1 MEAIGQKA
9 VIPSTDEAVAA
20 TEFGME
26 SEEKGENK
34 VFDATLDQMLT
45 ESPLDEKLLEELLDE
60 DGLSASLNSVLL
72 TQSQLDP
79 EIADTDFGIVNN
91 SNMPLEILGDD
102 LWSEDVS
109 SLQTQVLKKSTPI
122 SAEIIEVVDP
132 RIVVN
137 GSNVDVLPES
147 GIAETGLQS
156 LLQESTTEFTDPLL
170 ETVFHQVKSPGNSEG
185 ISAEDQHK
193 LSHSIPLEADA
204 EFFASDQQTVL
215 QKSASQSVLDEGELG
230 VKKSE
235 LPPELQPNSNQTL
248 QGKNA
253 LVQDLSSILENQ
265 EESLQE
271 NLQTVFR
278 QGTQEESLDADYLQ
292 ELKRG
297 DVPLTPEKIKASES
311 LQVVE
316 KFKTN
321 EALQPNSN
329 QTLQGKNA
337 LVQDLSSI
345 LENQEESLQENLQ
358 TVSRKGTQEE
368 SLDVDYLQKLKRG
381 DVPLTPE
388 KIKASESLQVVEK
401 FKTNEALQTAE
412 KFQGVTG
419 EKAVEGLQR
428 SEKFQVAEKFQGVT
442 GEKAVEGLQRSEK
455 FQVAEKFQGVTGEK
469 AVEGLQ
475 RSEKFQVAE
484 KFQGVTGEKAVE
496 GLQRSEKFQLAEKF
510 QGVTGGKAS
519 ESHQVVEKFKT
530 NEGLQTAEKFQG
542 GVREK
547 AVEGLQTSEKFQLAE
562 AFKSD
567 SKTKLEVGFQATEKF
582 KLAEELQSG
591 TKTKTVENFQLTG
604 VETTT
609 GVSEKGSEQPLN
621 QFRTLTA
628 KDTQLPASSKSS
640 ADTVSSAGINS
651 LAEVSGTT
659 MVKGTTTNTPAEP
672 LRGADLPFNMEQVVS
687 RVRILNGNGVEE
699 MTLRLHPEDLGQIT
713 VKIRQSGADLL
724 IDMRVDNP
732 QAKLLVE
739 SGFDSLRSRFLDQ
752 EFSYQDLALNVD
764 INERDSQ
771 FGGDRKN
778 YEFEDDLN
786 SAERGKKEEIAD
798 VEETPRVRNR
808 NDSGLNL
815 YV

>member
-9 VIPSTDEAVAA
+9 VIPVTDEAVAA
-20 TEFGME
+20 TEFGIE
-26 SEEKGENK
+26 SGEKGENK

-45 ESPLDEKLLEELLDE
+45 ELPLDENLLDELLDE

-170 ETVFHQVKSPGNSEG
+170 GTVFHQVKSPGNSEG
-185 ISAEDQHK
+185 ISVEEQQK

-204 EFFASDQQTVL
+204 EFSASDQQTVL
-215 QKSASQSVLDEGELG
+215 QKSASQSVLAEGELG
-230 VKKSE
+230 IKKSE

-278 QGTQEESLDADYLQ
+278 QGTQDESLDADYLQ
-292 ELKRG
+292 KLKRG

-358 TVSRKGTQEE
+358 TVSRQGTQDE
-368 SLDVDYLQKLKRG
+368 SLDADYLQKLKRG

-388 KIKASESLQVVEK
+388 KIKASESHQVVEK

-412 KFQGVTG
+412 KFQGGTG
-419 EKAVEGLQR
+419 
-428 SEKFQVAEKFQGVT
+428 
-442 GEKAVEGLQRSEK
+442 
-455 FQVAEKFQGVTGEK
+455 
-469 AVEGLQ
+469 
-475 RSEKFQVAE
+475 
-484 KFQGVTGEKAVE
+484 
-496 GLQRSEKFQLAEKF
+496 
-510 QGVTGGKAS
+510 
-519 ESHQVVEKFKT
+519 
-530 NEGLQTAEKFQG
+530 
-542 GVREK
+542 EK

-562 AFKSD
+562 KFQGGTGEKAVEGLQTSEKFQLAEEFKSD

-659 MVKGTTTNTPAEP
+659 MVKGATTNTPAEP

-798 VEETPRVRNR
+798 VEETPRVINR

>member
-91 SNMPLEILGDD
+91 SNIPLEILGDD
-102 LWSEDVS
+102 HWSEDVS

-455 FQVAEKFQGVTGEK
+455 FQ
-469 AVEGLQ
+469 
-475 RSEKFQVAE
+475 
-484 KFQGVTGEKAVE
+484 
-496 GLQRSEKFQLAEKF
+496 
-510 QGVTGGKAS
+510 
-519 ESHQVVEKFKT
+519 
-530 NEGLQTAEKFQG
+530 
-542 GVREK
+542 
-547 AVEGLQTSEKFQLAE
+547 LAE